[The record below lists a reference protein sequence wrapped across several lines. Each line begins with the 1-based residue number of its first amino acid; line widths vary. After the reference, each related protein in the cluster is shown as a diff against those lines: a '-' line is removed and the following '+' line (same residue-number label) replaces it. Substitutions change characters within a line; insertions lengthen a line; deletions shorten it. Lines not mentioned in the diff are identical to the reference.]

1 VSEPRF
7 VTRRVVAGA
16 QITLSLLFVA
26 GYFLVLSEFIHGRIA
41 VPVEWKDTLQSLLAL
56 LTGGVLMILNFW
68 FLRSR
73 PQDPQETAPTTK
85 AKP

>member
-1 VSEPRF
+1 MSEPRF

-73 PQDPQETAPTTK
+73 PQDPQETALTTK